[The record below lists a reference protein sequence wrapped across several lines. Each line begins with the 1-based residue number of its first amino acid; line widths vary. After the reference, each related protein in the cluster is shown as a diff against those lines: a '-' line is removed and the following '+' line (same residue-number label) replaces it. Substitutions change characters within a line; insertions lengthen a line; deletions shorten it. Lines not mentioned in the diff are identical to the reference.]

1 MPNKVGLMGA
11 LKYILSFYTIL
22 KHPTQKH
29 EIFEISSTLS
39 NMFEIAGQLVVPSIR
54 LINKKA
60 NTETAS
66 YISRKPAKK

>member
-1 MPNKVGLMGA
+1 MDA
-11 LKYILSFYTIL
+11 LKYIFSFYTIL

-39 NMFEIAGQLVVPSIR
+39 NMFEIAGQLVAPLMR

-60 NTETAS
+60 NTETES
-66 YISRKPAKK
+66 YFSRKPAKK